1 MRLVFIN
8 IYALEGYFKQK
19 VSIFLLTFT
28 ELIIALNNSVFK
40 YACQGELRL
49 YIFFWE
55 FLTKRPN
62 VTRIAFFEVIGTLGS
77 ESWYLQRHGIAGN
90 RANIKEREQTEMI
103 HVDPFQ
109 ITRK

>member
-1 MRLVFIN
+1 MWDSRALTQIFQTGLLLFYPEKSCCHVLILKWKFSFVRLVFIN

-49 YIFFWE
+49 YIFFENFW
-55 FLTKRPN
+55 PN
-62 VTRIAFFEVIGTLGS
+62 
-77 ESWYLQRHGIAGN
+77 
-90 RANIKEREQTEMI
+90 
-103 HVDPFQ
+103 DPM
-109 ITRK
+109 